1 MSRSDYPHEID
12 TVMAHALRKAGLAR
26 SDVRTRRDHRKA
38 RTHPSPRPAGVS
50 TYSRASLIA
59 TGSGNRPELD
69 LHGRTENQAYE
80 KLKAFIGAC
89 HRERFHEV
97 LVITGKGSGKL
108 KRQVPRWLEA
118 RPFEA
123 FIASTSVAEPWD
135 GGDGALY
142 VRLRTG

>member
-12 TVMAHALRKAGLAR
+12 TVMADAFRKAGLAR
-26 SDVRTRRDHRKA
+26 FSVQTRRDHRKA

-50 TYSRASLIA
+50 TYWRASLIA
-59 TGSGNRPELD
+59 TGSGNRPQLD
-69 LHGRTENQAYE
+69 LHGYTEDRAYE
-80 KLKAFIGAC
+80 WLKAFIGAC

-108 KRQVPRWLEA
+108 KRLVPLWLEA

-123 FIASTSVAEPWD
+123 FVVSARVADPWD

-142 VRLRTG
+142 VRLHTG